1 MMNDKK
7 LKQLAA
13 KVQQNNSVARMIAGT
28 TYIPNPPKKKA
39 KASKRRF

>member
-13 KVQQNNSVARMIAGT
+13 RVQQNNTVARTITST